1 MKHYQGFHLVEV
13 LFTLAIVGITAALSY
28 PIYADYMLYARRLE
42 AQSTLSKLSF
52 AMEKYR
58 AENNSY
64 EHATLEALNF
74 PETIVKNNYQLAIRQ
89 TSHSHYLLT
98 ATPIGK
104 QTKDETCATL
114 SLNAK
119 EEKGISGHGTLEEC
133 WA

>member
-1 MKHYQGFHLVEV
+1 MKRHQGFHLVEV
-13 LFTLAIVGITAALSY
+13 LFTLAIISITAALSY

-42 AQSTLSKLSF
+42 AESTLAKLSL
-52 AMEKYR
+52 AMEKFR

-64 EHATLEALNF
+64 ENATLNSLQF
-74 PETIVKNNYQLAIRQ
+74 PETIVKDHYRLAIQQ
-89 TSHSHYLLT
+89 TSQSHYLLT

-104 QTKDETCATL
+104 QAKDDACATL